1 MLIVE
6 SALPIVGAGSPPNH
20 FTAMFGNIGG
30 AELMLIM
37 LVILLVFGAKRIPE
51 IARGLG
57 QAIREFKA
65 AAREIS
71 SEIRLE
77 GDRSSTRVNSP
88 WERTAGE
95 STAARDARGAAPS
108 TAFERERPPARHS
121 AAADVNDL
129 PRGDIPG

>member
-1 MLIVE
+1 MLIVG

-20 FTAMFGNIGG
+20 ITAMFGNIGG

-77 GDRSSTRVNSP
+77 GDRSTMRANSP

-95 STAARDARGAAPS
+95 PTGTRDARGAAPS
-108 TAFERERPPARHS
+108 TAFEREPSPVRHS
-121 AAADVNDL
+121 ADL
-129 PRGDIPG
+129 DDSTRGATPR